1 MTNHIFILAVVM
13 MSAGVFGGLIN
24 YYQMNQNDSDQ
35 ASLNRCIVI
44 GVGAAFLIPVILDW
58 VNSDLILE
66 IQGDPSR
73 LLIYTGLCLIAAISS
88 RIVIVNMTDKI
99 LQETNLARMQSDSV
113 QHDLRLLQEELLPLI
128 ETETEQ
134 DISAES
140 LSTLEMEELD
150 VTSSKVLKTLGCG
163 RFIFRS
169 ISGLCREAG
178 TDETTMSKTLS
189 VLVSK
194 DLAGKVS
201 GQKGMRWYL
210 TEKGRR
216 MMDVF
221 V

>member
-1 MTNHIFILAVVM
+1 MTYHIFILAAVM

-24 YYQMNQNDSDQ
+24 FYQMNQESSDP
-35 ASLNRCIVI
+35 ASLVRCIVI
-44 GVGAAFLIPVILDW
+44 GIGAAFLVPVGLDL

-73 LLIYTGLCLIAAISS
+73 LLIFTGLCLITAITS
-88 RIVIVNMTDKI
+88 RIVIVNMSDRI
-99 LQETNLARMQSDSV
+99 LREATLARAQSDTV
-113 QHDLRLLQEELLPLI
+113 QHDLRVLQEELLPLI

-134 DISAES
+134 DVSDEAMQE
-140 LSTLEMEELD
+140 LNAEELD

-169 ISGLCREAG
+169 MVGLCREAG
-178 TDETTMSKTLS
+178 TDESTMAKTLA

-194 DLAGKVS
+194 GLAGKIS
-201 GQKGMRWYL
+201 GQKGVRWYL

-216 MMDVF
+216 MMDLSV
-221 V
+221 